1 MDDERQRLPQ
11 AGEQHRDEI
20 DALATSPP
28 RTLPDARRH
37 AMAAPVAAPAH
48 AMLLRAPRRARA
60 APEVIRAMVRSR
72 CAEWTS
78 CRSLHSST
86 VVLAIV
92 RDDRNSARLTSPC
105 TGSGNYGVLHPDR
118 GATTRDME
126 LRWKVVLLGVVS
138 LLAAAGLI
146 AMVVQ
151 REGKAL
157 ALEQVKLAR
166 KVFASLPVDP
176 RMERELRALVDD
188 AIHAIPDLDRE
199 ARDPEAV
206 LNELRA
212 YSKGLQTRIRD
223 AHDRDIYFYVYN
235 MDTKTCL
242 MNERHPDLEGNE
254 QSHLKDDLGNPIL
267 APLLEAAATR
277 KGLVR
282 YRWQRPTTGQWV
294 EKVGY
299 VRELAGRWMIGTGL
313 YEDGSEIAKNLG
325 EMNAQSSRATSRTLL
340 RIAAIATTVV
350 LLSVLSIMAL
360 NVSQQRLADA
370 KLRKL
375 MRVNLTAKDDERRR
389 ISHVLHDEV
398 MQDLAAVRWQLD
410 AVLRAL
416 ESQRVSAELVKG
428 LKTVLV
434 SFADARERIRTLSHD
449 LRFCVKGTQLGA
461 RMQLLAAELEVRARL
476 DATVDV
482 RGPVWTLSD
491 EAATALYI
499 VAMLALD
506 NVERHTCATRV
517 SVRVVECDHPG
528 EPGFELR
535 VRDDGHGF
543 SVRAVEDRADG
554 GIGLLHMR
562 EALTALGG
570 RLVIRSGAAG
580 TEIAAFM
587 PAGSSGKAGAHGNA

>member
-1 MDDERQRLPQ
+1 
-11 AGEQHRDEI
+11 
-20 DALATSPP
+20 
-28 RTLPDARRH
+28 
-37 AMAAPVAAPAH
+37 
-48 AMLLRAPRRARA
+48 
-60 APEVIRAMVRSR
+60 
-72 CAEWTS
+72 
-78 CRSLHSST
+78 
-86 VVLAIV
+86 
-92 RDDRNSARLTSPC
+92 
-105 TGSGNYGVLHPDR
+105 
-118 GATTRDME
+118 ME

-146 AMVVQ
+146 AVVVQ

-157 ALEQVKLAR
+157 AVEQVKLAR

-176 RMERELRALVDD
+176 KMEQELRALVDG
-188 AIHAIPDLDRE
+188 AIRAIPDLDRE

-206 LNELRA
+206 LKELRA
-212 YSKGLQTRIRD
+212 YPEHLQARSRD

-235 MDTKTCL
+235 IDTKTCL
-242 MNERHPDLEGNE
+242 MNAKHPELEGKE
-254 QSHLKDDLGNPIL
+254 QSHLQDDLGNPIL

-277 KGLVR
+277 NGVVR
-282 YRWQRPTTGQWV
+282 YRWKRPSTGQWV

-299 VRELAGRWMIGTGL
+299 VRELTGRWMIGTGF
-313 YEDGSEIAKNLG
+313 YVDDSEIARLIG
-325 EMNAQSSRATSRTLL
+325 EMNAQSSSATSRTLL
-340 RIAAIATTVV
+340 RIAAIATAVV
-350 LLSVLSIMAL
+350 LFSVLSIMAL

-375 MRVNLTAKDDERRR
+375 MRVNLTAKEDERQR

-398 MQDLAAVRWQLD
+398 LQHLAAVRWDLD

-416 ESQRVSAELVKG
+416 ESQRVSADLVEG

-434 SFADARERIRTLSHD
+434 KFADARERIRTLSHD

-461 RMQLLAAELEVRARL
+461 RMQLLAAQLEVRARL
-476 DATVDV
+476 DASVDV
-482 RGPVWTLSD
+482 TGPVLTLSD
-491 EAATALYI
+491 ESATALYV

-506 NVERHTCATRV
+506 NVERHAYATRV
-517 SVRVVECDHPG
+517 SVQVVEHGHRG

-562 EALTALGG
+562 EALAALGG
-570 RLVIRSGAAG
+570 RLVIRADAAG
-580 TEIAAFM
+580 TEIAAFV
-587 PAGSSGKAGAHGNA
+587 PAGSSSKAGGHGNV